1 MGCCHSLSSGE
12 VPQQRAHQNHGE
24 GDPPLTKFSFSD
36 LNVATENFSLKNVV
50 SESGGESSNI
60 VYKGRLQN
68 RGLIAVKKFN
78 NMAWTDPKTFVEKAH
93 RVGGIKHKRLV
104 NLIGYCCEGN
114 ERLLVAE
121 FMPNDTLA
129 KHLFRRKNHT
139 MEWEVRL
146 KVAYSIAEALDC
158 CSSAGFASYNNL
170 SAYSIMFDEVW
181 IIDFSLNIFLAMPSS
196 GLKMLDHLFNIF
208 VSWILKNGDAC
219 LSCFGLM
226 KETNNDRKATGSVN
240 PESVMFRFGTILVDL
255 LTGKPIPPSHAH
267 ETIHGKNVAELIDPN
282 LKGKFS
288 ADEATIVFKLAF
300 KCLKYEDRE
309 SRDTKHIAPSYAML
323 EMAHHRELS
332 GNKLSPL
339 GKASLRMD
347 LTAIHKILVI
357 AEYEDDKEVVEFSFE
372 EWMEEAKYIQEV
384 RKHGDQAFL
393 EQDFETAINCYSQ
406 FIDSRRTVYPSV
418 YARRSLCYLFC
429 NQPDRALHDG
439 MIAQEVFPD
448 WPTAFYLQSVALS
461 KLNMI
466 TDSADTLKEATLLEA
481 KRQRRKQDS

>member
-68 RGLIAVKKFN
+68 HGLIAVKKFN

-170 SAYSIMFDEVW
+170 SAYSILFDE
-181 IIDFSLNIFLAMPSS
+181 
-196 GLKMLDHLFNIF
+196 
-208 VSWILKNGDAC
+208 NGDAC

-226 KETNNDRKATGSVN
+226 KETNNDRKTAGSVN

-255 LTGKPIPPSHAH
+255 LSGKPIPPSHAH
-267 ETIHGKNVAELIDPN
+267 DMIHGKNVAELIDPN

-300 KCLKYEDRE
+300 KCLQYEDRE
-309 SRDTKHIAPSYAML
+309 SSNTKHIVRTLETLQTKTDAPSYAML

-332 GNKLSPL
+332 SNKLSPL
-339 GKASLRMD
+339 GKACLRMD

-372 EWMEEAKYIQEV
+372 EWMEEAKDIQEV

-481 KRQRRKQDS
+481 KRHHRKQDS

>member
-104 NLIGYCCEGN
+104 HLIGYCCEGN

-170 SAYSIMFDEVW
+170 SAYSIMFDE
-181 IIDFSLNIFLAMPSS
+181 
-196 GLKMLDHLFNIF
+196 
-208 VSWILKNGDAC
+208 NGDAC

-357 AEYEDDKEVVEFSFE
+357 AEYEDDKEVVEVTNTHQVMNDSAANLASKGLLFYLYGFVCLCAKFSFE

>member
-24 GDPPLTKFSFSD
+24 GDPPLTKFSISD

-68 RGLIAVKKFN
+68 HGLIAVKKFN

-170 SAYSIMFDEVW
+170 SAYSIMFDE
-181 IIDFSLNIFLAMPSS
+181 
-196 GLKMLDHLFNIF
+196 
-208 VSWILKNGDAC
+208 NGDAC

-288 ADEATIVFKLAF
+288 ADEAIIVFKLAF
-300 KCLKYEDRE
+300 KCLQYEDRE
-309 SRDTKHIAPSYAML
+309 SRNTKHIVRTLETLQTKTDAPSYAML

>member
-1 MGCCHSLSSGE
+1 MGCCHSTSSGK
-12 VPQQRAHQNHGE
+12 VPQQRPNQNQGE
-24 GDPPLTKFSFSD
+24 GHPPLTKFSFSD
-36 LNVATENFSLKNVV
+36 LNMATENFSLKNIV
-50 SESGGESSNI
+50 SESGGGSSNI

-68 RGLIAVKKFN
+68 RGLIAIKKFN
-78 NMAWTDPKTFVEKAH
+78 NMAWPDPKTFVEKAH

-104 NLIGYCCEGN
+104 NLIGYCCDGD

-129 KHLFRRKNHT
+129 RHLFYRKNQT
-139 MEWEVRL
+139 MEWETRL
-146 KVAYSIAEALDC
+146 EVAFSIAEALDY

-170 SAYSIMFDEVW
+170 DAYSILFDE
-181 IIDFSLNIFLAMPSS
+181 
-196 GLKMLDHLFNIF
+196 
-208 VSWILKNGDAC
+208 NGDAC

-226 KETNNDRKATGSVN
+226 KEIKDDQRTTGSVN

-267 ETIHGKNVAELIDPN
+267 EMIHGKNVVELIDPN

-288 ADEATIVFKLAF
+288 EDEATIVFKLAF
-300 KCLKYEDRE
+300 KCLQYEDIE
-309 SRDTKHIAPSYAML
+309 SLNTKDIVRTLETLLTKTDAPSYEML
-323 EMAHHRELS
+323 EMANHRELS
-332 GNKLSPL
+332 WNKLSPL
-339 GKASLRMD
+339 GKACLRMD
-347 LTAIHKILVI
+347 LMDIHKILVI

-372 EWMEEAKYIQEV
+372 EWIEEVKDIQEV

-418 YARRSLCYLFC
+418 YARRSLCYLFL
-429 NQPDRALHDG
+429 NQPDRALYDG

-481 KRQRRKQDS
+481 ERQHR

>member
-68 RGLIAVKKFN
+68 HGLIAVKKFN

-104 NLIGYCCEGN
+104 NLIGYCCEEN

-170 SAYSIMFDEVW
+170 SAYSILFDE
-181 IIDFSLNIFLAMPSS
+181 
-196 GLKMLDHLFNIF
+196 
-208 VSWILKNGDAC
+208 NGDAC

-226 KETNNDRKATGSVN
+226 KETNNDRKTTGSVN

-255 LTGKPIPPSHAH
+255 LSGKPIPPSHAH
-267 ETIHGKNVAELIDPN
+267 DMIHGKNVAELIDPN

-300 KCLKYEDRE
+300 KCLQYEDRE
-309 SRDTKHIAPSYAML
+309 SRNTKHIVRTLETLQTKTDAPSYAML

-332 GNKLSPL
+332 SNKLSPL
-339 GKASLRMD
+339 GKACLRMD

-372 EWMEEAKYIQEV
+372 EWMEEAKDIQEV

-406 FIDSRRTVYPSV
+406 FIDSRRTAYPSV

-481 KRQRRKQDS
+481 KRHHRKQDS

>member
-1 MGCCHSLSSGE
+1 MGCCHSSSSGD
-12 VPQQRAHQNHGE
+12 VPQQRSHQNQGD
-24 GDPPLTKFSFSD
+24 GDPSLTNFSFSD
-36 LNVATENFSLKNVV
+36 LVMATENFSLKNIV

-68 RGLIAVKKFN
+68 RRLIALKKFN
-78 NMAWTDPKTFVEKAH
+78 NTAWPDPKTFVEEAH
-93 RVGGIKHKRLV
+93 RVGGLKHKSLV
-104 NLIGYCCEGN
+104 SLIGYCCDGD

-129 KHLFRRKNHT
+129 NHLFHRKNEI
-139 MEWEVRL
+139 MEWEMRL
-146 KVAYSIAEALDC
+146 KVAYSIAEALDY

-170 SAYSIMFDEVW
+170 SAYSILFDE
-181 IIDFSLNIFLAMPSS
+181 
-196 GLKMLDHLFNIF
+196 
-208 VSWILKNGDAC
+208 NGDSC

-226 KETNNDRKATGSVN
+226 KEINNNQKTTGSVN

-255 LTGKPIPPSHAH
+255 LSGKPIPPSHARKM
-267 ETIHGKNVAELIDPN
+267 IHGKNAVELIDPN

-288 ADEATIVFKLAF
+288 ADEATIVFKLAL
-300 KCLKYEDRE
+300 KCLQYDEDIE
-309 SRDTKHIAPSYAML
+309 SLNTKDIVRTLETLQTKTDAPSYEML
-323 EMAHHRELS
+323 EMANHRELS
-332 GNKLSPL
+332 WNKLSAL
-339 GKASLRMD
+339 GKACLRMD
-347 LTAIHKILVI
+347 LTAIHKFLVI

-372 EWMEEAKYIQEV
+372 EWMEEVKEIQEI

-393 EQDFETAINCYSQ
+393 EQDFETAIKCYSQ

-429 NQPDRALHDG
+429 DQADRALYDG

-481 KRQRRKQDS
+481 KRQHRKQDS